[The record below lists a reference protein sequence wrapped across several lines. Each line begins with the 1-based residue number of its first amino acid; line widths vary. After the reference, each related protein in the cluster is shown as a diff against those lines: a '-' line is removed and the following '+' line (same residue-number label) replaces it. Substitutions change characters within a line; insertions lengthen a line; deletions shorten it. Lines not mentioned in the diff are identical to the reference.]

1 MARLYAGILGPLA
14 FLTCLARGLLHAWHC
29 ETVLWRAW
37 ISLWVFAAL
46 GGVIGW
52 IAGGIVEQEVRAR
65 LSTQRPGQSVP
76 MSH

>member
-14 FLTCLARGLLHAWHC
+14 FLTCLARGLLHAWRC

-46 GGVIGW
+46 GGVMGW
-52 IAGGIVEQEVRAR
+52 IAGRIVEQEVRAR